1 MKVKKS
7 RLEVHGYLAGQGVE
21 PITTGLTAG
30 LLIGRG
36 LAAVAR
42 VGVGLLAVP
51 SARRLLGRNVVHTQ
65 PAAARPHGS
74 DTHTHTHT
82 IINVLLL
89 SKSDTHTACVQYVCT
104 NIDGRK

>member
-1 MKVKKS
+1 M
-7 RLEVHGYLAGQGVE
+7 E

-51 SARRLLGRNVVHTQ
+51 PARRLLRRNVVHTQ

-74 DTHTHTHT
+74 NTHTHTHT
-82 IINVLLL
+82 ITIINVLLL
-89 SKSDTHTACVQYVCT
+89 NNSDTHTAC
-104 NIDGRK
+104 G